1 MRITE
6 LMYKFSSI
14 NKYVINKMFLSLQ
27 NGLVILLK
35 LYSSREEKIKY
46 SNLIL
51 LWTSKV
57 FVNFCKVKQ
66 KINQYI
72 LVY

>member
-1 MRITE
+1 
-6 LMYKFSSI
+6 MYKYSNI

-35 LYSSREEKIKY
+35 LYSSREVKIKY

>member
-6 LMYKFSSI
+6 LMYKFSKI

-35 LYSSREEKIKY
+35 LYSSREVKIKY